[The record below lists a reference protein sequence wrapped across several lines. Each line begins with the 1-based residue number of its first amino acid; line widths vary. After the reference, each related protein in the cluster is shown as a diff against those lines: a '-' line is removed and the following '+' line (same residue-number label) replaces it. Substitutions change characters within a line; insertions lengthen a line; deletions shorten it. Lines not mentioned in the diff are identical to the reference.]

1 MIHIKDEDVLL
12 ELLEH
17 EFHPKI
23 GDVLRWIESLY
34 PGRITITSGFRPG
47 VGVHGTDPC
56 RGVDLRSSGF
66 VDPQKVCDQINQAWE
81 YDRTRPDM
89 NVCVFH
95 NTGKGWHFHIQVHSN
110 TRLRDE
116 RT

>member
-23 GDVLRWIESLY
+23 GDVLRWMESLY
-34 PGRITITSGFRPG
+34 PGRMTITSGFRPG

-56 RGVDLRSSGF
+56 RGVDLRSHNYSA
-66 VDPQKVCDQINQAWE
+66 PQKICDHINQVWE
-81 YDRTRPDM
+81 YDPARPHM
-89 NVCVFH
+89 MVCVLH
-95 NTGKGWHFHIQVHSN
+95 DTGQGIHFHIQVHPT

-116 RT
+116 RV